1 MTYKIEEIE
10 KTCLNMGLSKSI
22 TKALIDNLP
31 KKRSSQENRA
41 LHVLFQNIAYELNRL
56 GLEFTFRGIKGMDIQ
71 TTYSP
76 EIVKNFLWKPLQ
88 DALLKKESTT
98 ELTHNDIGLIFEI
111 LGKWFA
117 ENGVEISFPSME
129 SLKQNNKKQHV

>member
-10 KTCLNMGLSKSI
+10 TACLDMGLSKSI
-22 TKALIDNLP
+22 TKSLIENLP
-31 KKRSSQENRA
+31 KKRSSQENKA

-71 TTYSP
+71 TTYCP
-76 EIVKNFLWKPLQ
+76 EIVKQFLWKPLQ

-98 ELTHNDIGLIFEI
+98 QLTHNDIELIFEI

-117 ENGVEISFPSME
+117 ENGVEINFPSIE
-129 SLKQNNKKQHV
+129 SITKNKQNN

>member
-1 MTYKIEEIE
+1 MTYKIEEIQT
-10 KTCLNMGLSKSI
+10 TCLKIGLSVSI
-22 TKALIDNLP
+22 VKGLIDSLP

-56 GLEFTFRGIKGMDIQ
+56 GLVFTFRGIKGMEIE
-71 TTYSP
+71 TTYTP
-76 EIVKNFLWKPLQ
+76 DIVKNFLWKPLQ

-98 ELTHNDIGLIFEI
+98 QLTHNDIGLIFEI

-117 ENGVEISFPSME
+117 ENGIEISFPSME
-129 SLKQNNKKQHV
+129 SMSRKKNSL

>member
-10 KTCLNMGLSKSI
+10 TACLDMGLSKSI
-22 TKALIDNLP
+22 TKSLIDRLP
-31 KKRSSQENRA
+31 KKRSSQANKA
-41 LHVLFQNIAYELNRL
+41 LHVLFQNISYELNRL

-76 EIVKNFLWKPLQ
+76 EIVKNFLWRPLQ

-98 ELTHNDIGLIFEI
+98 QLTHNDISLIFEI
-111 LGKWFA
+111 LGKWFS
-117 ENGVEISFPSME
+117 ENGVEINFPSIE
-129 SLKQNNKKQHV
+129 SITKNKQNN

>member
-1 MTYKIEEIE
+1 MTYKTEEIE

-22 TKALIDNLP
+22 TKGLIENLP

-76 EIVKNFLWKPLQ
+76 EIVKQFLWKPLQ
-88 DALLKKESTT
+88 DALLKKSSTT
-98 ELTHNDIGLIFEI
+98 QLTHNDIGLIFEI

-117 ENGVEISFPSME
+117 ENGIEISFPSME
-129 SLKQNNKKQHV
+129 SLQQRKQKEYV

>member
-10 KTCLNMGLSKSI
+10 TACLDMGLSKSI
-22 TKALIDNLP
+22 TKSLIENLP
-31 KKRSSQENRA
+31 KKRSSQENKA

-56 GLEFTFRGIKGMDIQ
+56 GLEFTFRGIKGMEIQ

-76 EIVKNFLWKPLQ
+76 EIVKQFLWKPLQ

-98 ELTHNDIGLIFEI
+98 QLTHNDISLIFEI

-117 ENGVEISFPSME
+117 ENGVEINFPSIE
-129 SLKQNNKKQHV
+129 SITKNKQTN

>member
-10 KTCLNMGLSKSI
+10 TACLNMGLSKSI
-22 TKALIDNLP
+22 TKSLIDRLP
-31 KKRSSQENRA
+31 IKRSSQENKA

-76 EIVKNFLWKPLQ
+76 EIVKNFLWRPLQ

-98 ELTHNDIGLIFEI
+98 QLTHNDISLIFEI

-117 ENGVEISFPSME
+117 ENGVEINFPSVE
-129 SLKQNNKKQHV
+129 SITKNKH

>member
-98 ELTHNDIGLIFEI
+98 ELTHNDIALIFEI

-117 ENGVEISFPSME
+117 ENGIEISFPSIE
-129 SLKQNNKKQHV
+129 SLSKKKNSL